1 MSPEIPVHTITAELA
16 TPENTAA
23 FGQLLTRKG
32 DSLAH
37 VYGDSLDTYRVGRL
51 EASGNVH
58 EIEYIWTLNH
68 HNRDRRVLYLE
79 RHLDITQ
86 SFIPLGK
93 PLVAVLAQ
101 PAARLDNGM
110 PALDEI
116 KAFVVPAEAAFNM
129 HRGCWHEVPMAV
141 VPESVVLLTS
151 HAAVTAGW
159 AELDA
164 TKEITAG
171 DVEKREVTER
181 LGVDL
186 RWEIPAAIYAT
197 LGLAR

>member
-1 MSPEIPVHTITAELA
+1 MSSEIPVHTITAELA
-16 TPENTAA
+16 TPESTAA
-23 FGQLLTRKG
+23 FGQLLTRRG
-32 DSLAH
+32 DALPH
-37 VYGDSLDTYRVGRL
+37 VYGDSLETYRVGRL
-51 EASGNVH
+51 EAAGKVQ

-93 PLVAVLAQ
+93 PLVAVLAR
-101 PAARLDNGM
+101 PDARLENGM

-116 KAFVVPAEAAFNM
+116 RAFVVPVDAAFNM

-141 VPESVVLLTS
+141 VPESAVLLTS

-164 TKEITAG
+164 SREITAG
-171 DVEKREVTER
+171 DVEKREITER

-186 RWEIPAAIYAT
+186 RWTIAPETMKA
-197 LGLAR
+197 LGL